1 MAEQPS
7 ITCQSRPVHC
17 RLARRRRPGPNSVSL
32 SQVTTQSP
40 RSRTL
45 FTHGE
50 MSPPRPIEPPTD
62 RARLEGQRLA
72 SELGTSI
79 RHERV
84 RRGWTMRQ
92 LAAASRLSAA
102 EVARLESGSAGSLEA
117 YARLA
122 VALGLRPEIV
132 MAAHQRRRST
142 TVRAADPVHSAMG
155 ELEAARLRGRGLHVA
170 VDEPYQHFQFAGQAD
185 VVAWDTE
192 RLALR
197 HLENRTRFPD
207 LQAAAGAFNAKRA
220 YLGQALAERLG
231 IRGWRHET
239 HVIVALW
246 SAEVLHVVR
255 LRRASFEAL
264 CPTQPTRSTPGGAA
278 PETPRTNTHSPAPRG
293 CGRDESSAC
302 PRSSCSTRPHLHGHE
317 HGWTWWRPAWCGR
330 AITATQ
336 RRRTPCERSVAPDPA
351 DRTRYRTISEH
362 GAVHAAPAE
371 VHDPHEV
378 DPRATGVESECP
390 TPAAAM

>member
-1 MAEQPS
+1 
-7 ITCQSRPVHC
+7 
-17 RLARRRRPGPNSVSL
+17 
-32 SQVTTQSP
+32 
-40 RSRTL
+40 
-45 FTHGE
+45 
-50 MSPPRPIEPPTD
+50 
-62 RARLEGQRLA
+62 
-72 SELGTSI
+72 
-79 RHERV
+79 
-84 RRGWTMRQ
+84 MRQ

-102 EVARLESGSAGSLEA
+102 AVARLESGSAGSLEA

-170 VDEPYQHFQFAGQAD
+170 VDEPYQHFQFAGRAD

-192 RLALR
+192 RLALL

-264 CPTQPTRSTPGGAA
+264 CPDSADAFDAWWGRSGNAADKHAQSGADGMRPGRVERLSTFVLLDPAA
-278 PETPRTNTHSPAPRG
+278 PPRARTWVDLVATSVVRPR
-293 CGRDESSAC
+293 
-302 PRSSCSTRPHLHGHE
+302 HHGYAAAANAL
-317 HGWTWWRPAWCGR
+317 RAIGR
-330 AITATQ
+330 A
-336 RRRTPCERSVAPDPA
+336 
-351 DRTRYRTISEH
+351 
-362 GAVHAAPAE
+362 
-371 VHDPHEV
+371 
-378 DPRATGVESECP
+378 
-390 TPAAAM
+390 